1 MNIIVEKENVDKLP
15 GKLFSI
21 EQHSDCVV
29 TEFSFNFIEE
39 DGTYTRYFT
48 IKEGKTKTSKR
59 IHYMGKDSTTANPEY
74 NNFFNPIE
82 ELNKEQHPK
91 KYESTLRYIESNTK
105 MIASKNSKMEIW
117 DRKYPKGAYDIV
129 VVKKKDVEIVV
140 YVINDGTR
148 KIIKIMKNM
157 KESGQ

>member
-1 MNIIVEKENVDKLP
+1 
-15 GKLFSI
+15 
-21 EQHSDCVV
+21 
-29 TEFSFNFIEE
+29 
-39 DGTYTRYFT
+39 
-48 IKEGKTKTSKR
+48 
-59 IHYMGKDSTTANPEY
+59 MGKDSTTANPEY

-117 DRKYPKGAYDIV
+117 DRKYPKGAYDII
-129 VVKKKDVEIVV
+129 VVKKKDVEIVI

-157 KESGQ
+157 KENGK